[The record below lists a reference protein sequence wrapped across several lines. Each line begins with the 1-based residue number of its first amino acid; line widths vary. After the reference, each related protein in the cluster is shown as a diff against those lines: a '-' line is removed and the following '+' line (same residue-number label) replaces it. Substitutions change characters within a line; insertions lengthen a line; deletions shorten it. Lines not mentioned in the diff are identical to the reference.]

1 MWRNQKVY
9 WYWAVVSKTLPRGV
23 STLDINIPKNE
34 EKKLRGPDDTLFK
47 VGVYLLVCSALCIFL
62 KWNHSHQYLDPMCH
76 GPCRATGYWFT
87 PSVTWSVKGVN
98 CGVAGPPFI
107 YCGGMSS
114 SKLDRP
120 KKLLP
125 AFSPWA
131 TAASCRLS
139 AAGQCQPE
147 TAVRGIWVTAE
158 ISEEHA
164 VVYSV
169 SWKYALL
176 LQARKGWTC

>member
-1 MWRNQKVY
+1 MHLPEMKSFPSMPGSHVP
-9 WYWAVVSKTLPRGV
+9 WALQSHG
-23 STLDINIPKNE
+23 
-34 EKKLRGPDDTLFK
+34 
-47 VGVYLLVCSALCIFL
+47 FL
-62 KWNHSHQYLDPMCH
+62 IHSFFDPI
-76 GPCRATGYWFT
+76 RQRSY
-87 PSVTWSVKGVN
+87 

-158 ISEEHA
+158 ISEWHA

-176 LQARKGWTC
+176 LQARKGWKCLREKNLYQLETRSPSANMGDSY